1 MMRAVLLALS
11 VALAGS
17 PALAEPARAP
27 DFTLPGRGAPVNLQ
41 TLRGKVVYLDFWASW
56 CAPCKRS
63 FPWMGAL
70 QSRFGAAGLQV
81 VAVNLDQKQADAE
94 LFLAATPAQF
104 LVAYDPAG
112 ATARQFAVKGMPS
125 SVLIGRDGTILQ
137 RHMGF
142 TSETPAAL
150 EAEIAQALKTDKE
163 SR

>member
-1 MMRAVLLALS
+1 MRALLLAL
-11 VALAGS
+11 ALAGG
-17 PALAEPARAP
+17 PALAEPVRAP

-41 TLRGKVVYLDFWASW
+41 ALRGKVVYLDFWASW

-70 QSRFGAAGLQV
+70 QSRFGPAGLQV
-81 VAVNLDQKQADAE
+81 VAVNLDEKQADAE

-104 LVAYDPAG
+104 LVAYDPSG
-112 ATARQFAVKGMPS
+112 ASARQYAIKGMPS

-142 TSETPAAL
+142 TKETPALL
-150 EAEIAQALKTDKE
+150 EAQIEQALKQTDKD